1 MASRPWPCANRE
13 VIPGLFPSARTGR
26 WPTSAKPSLA
36 VVWKLNTVV
45 LECRSN
51 EICHHHLIIR
61 ALGFTDGEV
70 YGRLSVRLARRPH
83 PPERPVAEVRNAE
96 APAEPAEPGLAFG
109 AGGRTFCSP

>member
-70 YGRLSVRLARRPH
+70 YAQTPYCLINQVRSAEI
-83 PPERPVAEVRNAE
+83 ERASFSAACTE
-96 APAEPAEPGLAFG
+96 AASPRA
-109 AGGRTFCSP
+109 AGC